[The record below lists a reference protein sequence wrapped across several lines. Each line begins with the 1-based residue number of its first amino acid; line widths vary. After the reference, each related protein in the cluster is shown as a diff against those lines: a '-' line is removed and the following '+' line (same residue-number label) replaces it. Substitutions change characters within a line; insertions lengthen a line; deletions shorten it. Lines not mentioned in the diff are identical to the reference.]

1 MIQMIGQSSQKKFLY
16 YQPHCTPAP
25 SNPIEIDLDRF
36 GALSSQLFCAIGADG
51 YFQMLHPQWSD
62 ILGISQETLM
72 SRPWLEWIHPEDKTS
87 TLHELHKL
95 IADGAEVVTYKV
107 RFRCGDGSYRWLW
120 WKVTYAQQEKRL
132 YAIVRDLGEQPWCNL
147 APIPKYQNATSS
159 NIRREF
165 NTPEAHF
172 RLLMESV
179 KDYAIYMLSDRG
191 YIISWNAGAERVN
204 GYSTDEAIGQHISIV
219 FPPEDIE
226 KNRPDKILNTAAVKG
241 RFEDENWRLRKG
253 GQRFWA
259 NVIVTA
265 IRDAEGQLLGFSVV
279 TRDITER
286 KRVEAELQQAYQNLE
301 EQVEERTAEL
311 SQTNARLLQEVRT
324 RQRTEEALRQSKAH
338 LKEQA
343 QQLEQTLYQLQRTQG
358 QLIHTE
364 KMSSLGQLVAG
375 VAHEINNPISFIY
388 GNIDYARH
396 YIEDLLHLIR
406 VYQQQYPCPPPE
418 IETATEEIDLEFI
431 ATDAPRLFESMQEG
445 AERIREI
452 VVSLR
457 NFSHHDRTQI
467 EPANLH
473 KGLDNTLMVL
483 QYRFKETPKLQE
495 VRILKS
501 YATDLPEVE
510 CYPAE
515 LNQVFTHLLNNAC
528 DALEEKRKRPLSET
542 DGIPPTIRIRT
553 YVEKERAFIAF
564 ADNGCGIS
572 EKIREQIFDPF
583 FTTKVVGKGTG
594 LGLSIG
600 YQIVVEKHG
609 GQLYYRSLKGEEAGL
624 TTEFV
629 VEIPLQLSKPTN
641 HTNQQGS
648 LV

>member
-1 MIQMIGQSSQKKFLY
+1 
-16 YQPHCTPAP
+16 
-25 SNPIEIDLDRF
+25 
-36 GALSSQLFCAIGADG
+36 
-51 YFQMLHPQWSD
+51 MLHPQWSEV
-62 ILGISQETLM
+62 LGWSVETLM
-72 SRPWLEWIHPEDKTS
+72 SKPWLEWIHPEDS
-87 TLHELHKL
+87 GSILHELHKL
-95 IADGAEVVTYKV
+95 IANGTEVVTYKV
-107 RFRCGDGSYRWLW
+107 RLRCGDGSYRWFW
-120 WKVTYAQQEKRL
+120 WKVTYAQSEKQL
-132 YAIVRDLGEQPWCNL
+132 YAVVRDLGEHPWCDLSSHANGE
-147 APIPKYQNATSS
+147 NATS
-159 NIRREF
+159 NQIRREF
-165 NTPEAHF
+165 NTPQAHF
-172 RLLMESV
+172 RLLMENV
-179 KDYAIYMLSDRG
+179 KDYAIYMLSERG

-204 GYSTDEAIGQHISIV
+204 GYSTDEAIGKHISIV

-226 KNRPDKILNTAAVKG
+226 KKRPEKILHTAAVEG

-286 KRVEAELQQAYQNLE
+286 KRAEAELQQAYQDLE

-311 SQTNARLLQEVRT
+311 SQTNARLLQEVRS
-324 RQRTEEALRQSKAH
+324 RQRTEEALRQSKAY

-343 QQLEQTLYQLQRTQG
+343 QQLEKTLYQLQRTQG

-418 IETATEEIDLEFI
+418 IETAIEQIDLEFI
-431 ATDAPRLFESMQEG
+431 ATDAPRLLESMQEG

-457 NFSHHDRTQI
+457 NFSHHDRTRI
-467 EPANLH
+467 KRANLH
-473 KGLDNTLMVL
+473 EGLDNTLMVL
-483 QYRFKETPKLQE
+483 QYRFKETPHMQG

-501 YATDLPEVE
+501 YAEDLPQVE

-528 DALEEKRKRPLSET
+528 DALEEKRKTSLAET
-542 DGIPPTIRIRT
+542 DGTPPTIRIRT
-553 YVEKERAFIAF
+553 YVCKNRVAIAL
-564 ADNGCGIS
+564 ADNGCGVS
-572 EKIREQIFDPF
+572 ENVREQIFDPF

-609 GQLYYRSLKGEEAGL
+609 GRLYHRALEGEEAGL
-624 TTEFV
+624 KTEFV
-629 VEIPLQLSKPTN
+629 VEIPLQLPDSAQET
-641 HTNQQGS
+641 HQQDATA
-648 LV
+648 